1 MKVVIE
7 CYHGQFRCLYYIYM
21 GFDSCVDDDD
31 DDDDDNHDP
40 VYNNNN
46 DDVDDEFI
54 IRRFRQV

>member
-31 DDDDDNHDP
+31 DNHDS